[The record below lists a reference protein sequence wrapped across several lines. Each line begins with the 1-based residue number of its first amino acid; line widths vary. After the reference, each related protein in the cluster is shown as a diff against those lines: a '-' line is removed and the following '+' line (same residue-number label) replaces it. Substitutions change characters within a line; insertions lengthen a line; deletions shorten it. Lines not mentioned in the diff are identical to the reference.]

1 MSSVFILE
9 LFPLPYVCPL
19 RPFSDAFASFKLALG
34 VTQSS
39 TITGLSPR
47 THKQTETTDPRGREA
62 VAPGSF
68 ATAQILV
75 RLYVLR
81 LPSARRIAR
90 PTCHGV
96 ARIRYRYKK
105 KKNNQ
110 VRLRIPCSEEAKQNL
125 FARKRHQT
133 ESGERLI
140 ENSGNRARSQLAHR
154 EVSARLSSTKKGKKW
169 RNLTIQTRTIHKSE

>member
-1 MSSVFILE
+1 MASCLCMSSVFILE

-34 VTQSS
+34 VSQSS

-47 THKQTETTDPRGREA
+47 THKQTGTTDPRGREA
-62 VAPGSF
+62 VARGSF

-81 LPSARRIAR
+81 LPSARRIVR

-96 ARIRYRYKK
+96 ARTRYQYKK
-105 KKNNQ
+105 KII
-110 VRLRIPCSEEAKQNL
+110 RCACASPAARKQN
-125 FARKRHQT
+125 KISSQ
-133 ESGERLI
+133 
-140 ENSGNRARSQLAHR
+140 ENGIR
-154 EVSARLSSTKKGKKW
+154 
-169 RNLTIQTRTIHKSE
+169 RNPEND